1 MPDTSGDRPAGR
13 ARLDSVD
20 LLRGLA
26 MVVMALDHTRDY
38 FHRSG
43 IYFQFDPADLS
54 RTYTALF
61 VTRWVT
67 NFCAPVFIFL
77 AGTGA
82 FLYGA
87 RGRSKSELSK
97 FLLKRG
103 LWLVLLE
110 MTFLHVAWW
119 FNFNLLAQP
128 VQVIWCL
135 GWSMIALSALI
146 YLPLWA
152 ITTFGLAMVGVHNL
166 FDGVQAQNLGAFGW
180 LWKVFHEGGLILPS
194 QYFGMYVAYPLIP
207 WIGVMAAGYGFGRLL
222 LLDRGARRKWLL
234 ALGGAL
240 ILMFVILRAVNR
252 YGDPTPWSE
261 QKSGLFTFFSFI
273 NPFKYPPSLLFL
285 LMTLGP
291 AIAALAL
298 FDREWGRVARPLIVF
313 GRVPLFFYLLHV
325 PLIHALAVAFAYIRY
340 GQATWLFML
349 PDLPPPP
356 VPNDY
361 GYSLP
366 VVYCVWIGVILMLY
380 PVCRWYAGVKKRR
393 DGRLSYL

>member
-1 MPDTSGDRPAGR
+1 MPDNPGERPAGR

-20 LLRGLA
+20 LLRGLV
-26 MVVMALDHTRDY
+26 MVVMALDHTRDFFHCSGFY
-38 FHRSG
+38 FN
-43 IYFQFDPADLS
+43 FDPTDLS

-67 NFCAPVFIFL
+67 HFCAPVFIFL

-82 FLYGA
+82 FLSA
-87 RGRSKSELSK
+87 SRGKSKSELSR
-97 FLLKRG
+97 FLFTRG

-110 MTFLHVAWW
+110 LTFLRVAW
-119 FNFNLLAQP
+119 FFDFILLAQP

-135 GWSMIALSALI
+135 GWSMVALSVLI
-146 YLPLWA
+146 YLPLWT
-152 ITTFGLAMVGVHNL
+152 ITAFGVSMIGVHNL
-166 FDGVQAQNLGAFGW
+166 FDGIQAQSLGSFGW
-180 LWKVFHEGGLILPS
+180 LWKVFHEGGLMQPTPWSGI
-194 QYFGMYVAYPLIP
+194 FVAYPLIP

-222 LLDRGARRKWLL
+222 LLERGTRRRWLF
-234 ALGGAL
+234 ALGGTL
-240 ILMFVILRAVNR
+240 ILMFIILRAINR

-273 NPFKYPPSLLFL
+273 NPYKYPPSLLFL

-291 AIAALAL
+291 AIVALAL
-298 FDREWGRVARPLIVF
+298 FDRDWGRLPRPLIVF

-340 GQATWLFML
+340 GQATWLFKL
-349 PDLPPPP
+349 PDFPPPP
-356 VPNDY
+356 VPQGY

-380 PVCRWYAGVKKRR
+380 PVCRWYAGVKRR
-393 DGRLSYL
+393 RGGRLSYL

>member
-1 MPDTSGDRPAGR
+1 MPDIPGERPAGG
-13 ARLDSVD
+13 ARLYSVD

-26 MVVMALDHTRDY
+26 MVVMALDHVRDY

-43 IYFQFDPADLS
+43 FYFNFDPTDLS
-54 RTYTALF
+54 RTYAALF

-67 NFCAPVFIFL
+67 HFCAPVFIFL

-82 FLYGA
+82 FLSA
-87 RGRSKSELSK
+87 SRGKSTPELSR

-110 MTFLHVAWW
+110 LTYLHVAWY
-119 FNFNLLAQP
+119 FDFLLLAQP

-135 GWSMIALSALI
+135 GWSMVALSGLV

-152 ITTFGLAMVGVHNL
+152 ITAFGVAMIGVHNL
-166 FDGVQAQNLGAFGW
+166 FDGILAQNLGAFGW
-180 LWKVFHEGGLILPS
+180 LWKISHEGGLIMPS
-194 QYFGMYVAYPLIP
+194 RYFGMYVAYPLIP
-207 WIGVMAAGYGFGRLL
+207 WIGVMAAGYGFGKIL
-222 LLDRGARRKWLL
+222 LLDRAARRKRLL

-240 ILMFVILRAVNR
+240 ILIFIMLRAINR

-261 QKSGLFTFFSFI
+261 QKSGLFTLFSFI
-273 NPFKYPPSLLFL
+273 NTYKYPPSLLFL

-298 FDREWGRVARPLIVF
+298 FDRAPGWFGRRLIVF
-313 GRVPLFFYLLHV
+313 GRVPLFFYLLHIPV
-325 PLIHALAVAFAYIRY
+325 IHALAVVFARVRY
-340 GQATWLFML
+340 GQAMWLCKL
-349 PDLPPPP
+349 PDLSPPP
-356 VPNDY
+356 VPRDYND
-361 GYSLP
+361 SLL

-380 PVCRWYAGVKKRR
+380 PVCRWYAGVKRRR